1 MRLRLGLVWVLC
13 SVGAHSACFE
23 EEVQDGGQP
32 PDGSAALDGG
42 ALDSGGGADRALA
55 DVGTGD
61 GGAMVDSGEDAGGA
75 DAGGSCRLVADT
87 ARLEFGAVEP
97 GRRDVLPLVL
107 RNLGGADCHIRRA
120 TLTQAGTAFAL
131 GALSTTSVS
140 PARSTI
146 LDVIYGSPTPG
157 LEEENDIVV
166 ELAEAGPLTVPV
178 AATST
183 APVARTVPSS
193 IDMGV
198 VPVNC
203 MGKQRNFSVWLPGGD
218 MGWTLSSTATDSA
231 FAGDFELLSA
241 ALPPV
246 SLTPDLLHNLTVRIR
261 PTSPGPMA
269 VRYALTFDPYRVVT
283 VPLRAEG
290 RALPAAVEDV
300 FVQQKQ
306 PLSVL
311 FIVDP
316 AAALGP
322 LRAAIGT
329 ALEPV
334 IDALRTEGVDL
345 DIGVIFTNQAGPNI
359 GLRISGADPQAG
371 PTLTAALRDAVGSG
385 DRAVLS
391 LMAHAFLHPAL
402 TGPNAGFLKPGGAL
416 SVVIITDRDDSS
428 RVLTPSFYPEVL
440 RDVAG
445 RHNATLSS
453 FTVLPS
459 EPPACATTGAVAA
472 RKISGV
478 AEFSGGIAASI
489 CNPGASVEHL
499 HALWRGQRNM
509 MLMSSF
515 PEDSNFTVLVDGVAV
530 PAGPTTWAW
539 DGVSVSAHF
548 VPAAVPPLGAEIR
561 VRYRASCL

>member
-13 SVGAHSACFE
+13 SVWAHSACFE
-23 EEVQDGGQP
+23 DEPQDGGTP
-32 PDGSAALDGG
+32 PDGRAVLDGG
-42 ALDSGGGADRALA
+42 APDSGGGADRPL
-55 DVGTGD
+55 DDRGLGD
-61 GGAMVDSGEDAGGA
+61 GGVEVDAGEDAGGA
-75 DAGGSCRLVADT
+75 DAGGACRLVADT
-87 ARLEFGAVEP
+87 TRLEFGAVEP

-107 RNLGGADCHIRRA
+107 RNLGGADCHIRRVS
-120 TLTQAGTAFAL
+120 LTQPGTAFAL
-131 GALSTTSVS
+131 GALSTTSVA

-157 LEEENDIVV
+157 PEEENDLEV
-166 ELAEAGPLTVPV
+166 ELAEAGPLTLPLS
-178 AATST
+178 ATST
-183 APVARTVPSS
+183 APIVRTVPSA

-203 MGKQRNFSVWLPGGD
+203 MGKQRIFSVWLPGAET
-218 MGWTLSSTATDSA
+218 GWTLSSTATDSA
-231 FAGDFELLSA
+231 FADDFEMLGTA
-241 ALPPV
+241 PPV
-246 SLTPDLLHNLTVRIR
+246 TLTPDLLHNMTVRIR
-261 PTSPGPMA
+261 PMSPGPMA

-300 FVQQKQ
+300 FVQQKK
-306 PLSVL
+306 PLSLL

-322 LRAAIGT
+322 LRTAIGT

-345 DIGVIFTNQAGPNI
+345 DIGVIFTNQGSPNI
-359 GLRISGADPQAG
+359 GLRIAGADPQAG

-391 LMAHAFLHPAL
+391 LMAHAFLHPVL
-402 TGPNAGFLKPGGAL
+402 TGANAGFLKPGGAL

-459 EPPACATTGAVAA
+459 EPAACATQGAVAA

-489 CNPGASVEHL
+489 CNPAASIEHL
-499 HALWRGQRNM
+499 HALWRGQRNT

-548 VPAAVPPLGAEIR
+548 VPAAAPPVGAEIR
-561 VRYRASCL
+561 VRYRASCI